1 MDVIVLNINEKKM
14 FWVLKFVQQEE
25 MEWSSHEILFGSIQ
39 IFTYVMSHKVNLD
52 PKIGVEKHLNINKT

>member
-1 MDVIVLNINEKKM
+1 MDVIVLNDNQKKM

-39 IFTYVMSHKVNLD
+39 IFTNVISVNLD
-52 PKIGVEKHLNINKT
+52 QKIGVEKHLNINKT